1 MIVFGCIGIE
11 NILEICLWNIFDIF
25 DLKVLFK
32 IFNIY
37 VNNVYFDVY
46 LNVIECFFNIVLIN
60 GKYYFVIYRIY

>member
-46 LNVIECFFNIVLIN
+46 MNVIEC
-60 GKYYFVIYRIY
+60 